1 MSHRLWTIRITFM
14 KNYRKILL
22 VENLHNNY
30 CLRVTI
36 RSTNRN
42 FEIKHVTVYTSTRLL
57 LFTNNTHVTHLSLVK
72 HVCKVSH
79 TSHIRHTHTRHT
91 HNTHHTPLCHT
102 RHTYDTH
109 ITHTTHLCTSLTHRC
124 VTVCAVILEWTA
136 GVVGT
141 DDSSS
146 SPLHSQ
152 AL

>member
-1 MSHRLWTIRITFM
+1 MKICTIIIVYGSLSAPLIETL
-14 KNYRKILL
+14 KLNTLL
-22 VENLHNNY
+22 CIHQ
-30 CLRVTI
+30 
-36 RSTNRN
+36 
-42 FEIKHVTVYTSTRLL
+42 LL

-152 AL
+152 ALWLAVWCRHVWNMAIFQLMFYSNI